1 MTHEERIL
9 EDARIAVR
17 AGDLARARELLTEY
31 FKTNPKNPEAWLW
44 MSAAVTTE
52 TERLQCLKRALAL
65 DPKNKAA
72 ILGLRLMGEEIG
84 EPLHLQRIE
93 PVIEKT
99 NPLRK
104 FLAEKLPVLIAAAKK
119 KPVVYGF
126 GGLVLLSLFVIAI
139 WSLFRPSGDQAT
151 NNILRWSTPLPT
163 ATFTPV
169 PSPTYLGPVPLWM
182 KLQATFTPTPIFV
195 ATPHNRMEAYTAA
208 MKAYDQQNWPK
219 VVDYLTQ
226 FLNAEPNT
234 PDVLYHLAD
243 AYRFMDQYTEAM
255 ATYNKAIE
263 VDASFAPAYL
273 GLGRIYLDQTPPD
286 LTQAQIS
293 LEQSITLNP
302 SLYESYFELAHIAL
316 LNTDPGLALN
326 WLSRLDAILPVSALA
341 EYYRAEAFLQ
351 QNNAP
356 LALTTIQKSNQLDI
370 TALPVYLLWGQILQA
385 NGDYQGSLDPTTTY
399 LTYTPTDPQG
409 IMVLANAYMHLGQ
422 NDLAISALSTV
433 METHPEIIEAPLMR
447 GEIYMILLDYP
458 KAQADFETALK
469 IDANSFTAGLGRGRA
484 LLANDSAG
492 SAYMQFTRME
502 ASAVDDAQKAEL
514 IYWRAV
520 TLSSLGENA
529 AAIRD
534 FETFLSYPPEIVKPE
549 MRSDA
554 EARYLVL
561 ITPTPT
567 PTP

>member
-119 KPVVYGF
+119 KPVIYGF
-126 GGLVLLSLFVIAI
+126 GGLVLLSLFVIAV
-139 WSLFRPSGDQAT
+139 WSLFRPSGDEAT

-273 GLGRIYLDQTPPD
+273 GIGTHLPGSD
-286 LTQAQIS
+286 
-293 LEQSITLNP
+293 P
-302 SLYESYFELAHIAL
+302 SGFE
-316 LNTDPGLALN
+316 PG
-326 WLSRLDAILPVSALA
+326 
-341 EYYRAEAFLQ
+341 
-351 QNNAP
+351 
-356 LALTTIQKSNQLDI
+356 
-370 TALPVYLLWGQILQA
+370 
-385 NGDYQGSLDPTTTY
+385 
-399 LTYTPTDPQG
+399 
-409 IMVLANAYMHLGQ
+409 
-422 NDLAISALSTV
+422 
-433 METHPEIIEAPLMR
+433 
-447 GEIYMILLDYP
+447 
-458 KAQADFETALK
+458 ADFART
-469 IDANSFTAGLGRGRA
+469 IHH
-484 LLANDSAG
+484 
-492 SAYMQFTRME
+492 
-502 ASAVDDAQKAEL
+502 AEPVF
-514 IYWRAV
+514 I
-520 TLSSLGENA
+520 
-529 AAIRD
+529 
-534 FETFLSYPPEIVKPE
+534 
-549 MRSDA
+549 
-554 EARYLVL
+554 
-561 ITPTPT
+561 
-567 PTP
+567 